1 MEKTM
6 TNHTTY
12 ASKFG
17 TRLPRNKNKS
27 TMICKLKMSKMKMK
41 TDKELKYTLFH
52 SNLNQKIKNK
62 ID

>member
-27 TMICKLKMSKMKMK
+27 TMICKLKMSKMKIK
-41 TDKELKYTLFH
+41 TDKKSEFTLFN
-52 SNLNQKIKNK
+52 SKLNQKLKK
-62 ID
+62 